1 MKNRIITITVMGA
14 MLIGSYFLGATQ
26 TKTVTE
32 IKTIEKEKVVEVIPD
47 NYINMEDVSSFITNG
62 NNLQLNLNDGTGY
75 YWEGENN
82 KNTINLNDVA
92 YWELNGNDNIE
103 FYLEDGTTVTMW
115 E

>member
-32 IKTIEKEKVVEVIPD
+32 VKTIEKERLVEVIPD
-47 NYINMEDVSSFITNG
+47 NYINMEDVSSFTTNG
-62 NNLQLNLNDGTGY
+62 NSLQLNLNDGTGY
-75 YWEGENN
+75 YWEGEN
-82 KNTINLNDVA
+82 TINLNDIS
-92 YWELNGNDNIE
+92 YWELNENDNIE

>member
-32 IKTIEKEKVVEVIPD
+32 IKTIEKVKTVEVIPES
-47 NYINMEDVSSFITNG
+47 YVNMEDVSSFTANG
-62 NNLQLNLNDGTGY
+62 NSLQLNFNDGTGY
-75 YWEGENN
+75 YWEGKNN
-82 KNTINLNDVA
+82 KNTINLNDIT
-92 YWELNGNDNIE
+92 YWELNENDNIE
-103 FYLEDGTTVTMW
+103 LYLEDGTTVTMW